1 MRVTLLF
8 AALFFASARFTCAQT
23 AVSISDTAK
32 QHIFRHNEISFFE
45 DERSCLTIG
54 QIIVPE
60 FQKKFHSNTAPTP
73 VTKNPASAFWYRVI
87 IKYDPGSKNNWILEF
102 FDQTID
108 SITVYAPAK
117 NNTYTATLL
126 GSSRPFTARL
136 YQHKNLSLNINNAL
150 AGTGTFYIRIKSH
163 RSVNVIMVLRSV
175 RWFIGYALE
184 EYFLFGIFYGMVLV
198 FGLYN
203 LIMFIAIRQKQYLYY
218 IVYNISIGLYE
229 MCADG
234 IAYQYIWPLS
244 PEWNHYA
251 YGIALFLASIFA
263 ILFAQSL
270 LSLKVRAPRLNK
282 ILLGIIAL
290 RSIFFV
296 ICLFNKNLF
305 SYKIIEIIPLVV
317 AYMAGCYVLI
327 RGYGPARFFVV
338 GYMFLLFGFIIKAL
352 IAFDLWWQ
360 PVTAFNYYTLSF
372 CFIMEM
378 FFVSFAIGDRVRLLR
393 IQKKN
398 AQQRIIK
405 ELRQKEQLKDIIN
418 KKLEEQVD
426 ERTSQLMQKSVII
439 EQQNKEL
446 TEVNKL
452 LHQQAEEISRM
463 NILLERDNF
472 VLQNNIEE
480 VTHNRVMSA
489 DVDFE
494 EFSKT
499 YPDRETCFK
508 FLSNLKW
515 GKGYSC
521 RKCGGTYYGS
531 GHLPYSRRCSKCG
544 YEESVIAYTILQNT
558 RIPINKA
565 FYMIFLVYSTKG
577 KISSHKLSEI
587 LSIRQS
593 TCWAYS
599 SRIKKV

>member
-1 MRVTLLF
+1 M
-8 AALFFASARFTCAQT
+8 
-23 AVSISDTAK
+23 
-32 QHIFRHNEISFFE
+32 
-45 DERSCLTIG
+45 
-54 QIIVPE
+54 
-60 FQKKFHSNTAPTP
+60 PTP
-73 VTKNPASAFWYRVI
+73 VTGNTASAYWYRI
-87 IKYDPGSKNNWILEF
+87 HIKYNTGSKNTWILEF

-108 SITVYAPAK
+108 SITVYSPAK
-117 NNTYTATLL
+117 NNTYSVTLL
-126 GSSRPFTARL
+126 GSNRPFTARL
-136 YQHKNLSLNINNAL
+136 YQHKNLSLNIDNTHDGE
-150 AGTGTFYIRIKSH
+150 GTYYIRIKSH
-163 RSVNVIMVLRSV
+163 QSANVIIVLRSV
-175 RWFIGYALE
+175 RWFITYALD
-184 EYFLFGIFYGMVLV
+184 EYFLFGIFYGMILV
-198 FGLYN
+198 FGFYN
-203 LIMFIAIRQKQYLYY
+203 LIMFIAIGQRQYLYY

-244 PEWNHYA
+244 PGWNHYA

-270 LSLKVRAPRLNK
+270 LSLKARAPRLNK
-282 ILLGIIAL
+282 ILSGIIAL
-290 RSIFFV
+290 RSVFFLFCIFNKD
-296 ICLFNKNLF
+296 LFN
-305 SYKIIEIIPLVV
+305 YKIIEIIPLTA
-317 AYMAGCYVLI
+317 AYIAGCCVLI
-327 RGYGPARFFVV
+327 RGYRPARFFVV
-338 GYMFLLFGFIIKAL
+338 GYSFLLFGFVIKAL
-352 IAFDLWWQ
+352 IALNLWWQ

-405 ELRQKEQLKDIIN
+405 ELRQKEQLKDAAN
-418 KKLEEQVD
+418 KKLEEQVR
-426 ERTSQLMQKSVII
+426 ERTSQLMQKTVII

-452 LHQQAEEISRM
+452 LQRQTEEISRM
-463 NILLERDNF
+463 NIFLERDNF
-472 VLQNNIEE
+472 VLQKDIDQI
-480 VTHNRVMSA
+480 TQSRVMSA

-494 EFSKT
+494 EFSKI

-508 FLSNLKW
+508 FLAHLKW
-515 GKGYSC
+515 EKGYSC
-521 RKCGGTYYGS
+521 RKCKGTYYGN

-558 RIPINKA
+558 RIPVNKA
-565 FYMIFLVYSTKG
+565 FYIIFLVYTTKG

-599 SRIKKV
+599 SRIKKAMNNQKKELNNAGKRGWSRLVLDDRQ